1 MQASSVSIPLSIPI
15 NSLKI
20 CHLNQEDSNVRLDIN
35 FLKVLRRL
43 RKKCELSSG
52 NAGMHHDIHPTENS
66 QGKWNKILDS
76 SHSRTGDQI
85 VTIDLGDETKMPR
98 Y

>member
-20 CHLNQEDSNVRLDIN
+20 CHLNQEDIN

-43 RKKCELSSG
+43 RKKCELSSR

>member
-35 FLKVLRRL
+35 FLKFDNGG
-43 RKKCELSSG
+43 E
-52 NAGMHHDIHPTENS
+52 
-66 QGKWNKILDS
+66 
-76 SHSRTGDQI
+76 
-85 VTIDLGDETKMPR
+85 KM
-98 Y
+98 